1 MSKEASC
8 SSPISE
14 SGQPCVQDTNPAAM
28 PAEETDTETFLC
40 LRSTSRE
47 KTDTADLGKEITTQ
61 VVDNIQRERKLSDK
75 GNPVDQE
82 KGHMCDRQESASSDT
97 SSFVGV
103 GSSVFGSS
111 GYRTECDTCDLLME
125 SPFCEF
131 TKTFWKSIPNL
142 GPDRSQSC
150 HCKFFGKLVQKLKD
164 DFPHEKGL
172 NSKSTINLLKFLLHV
187 EFKDPAAPV
196 LLSNILRLVKLFGP
210 VRKENNGCVL
220 INQLHQLLRRSLKKR
235 EQDSNK
241 MSTWFVGE
249 MSRQEADD
257 LLLNDNC
264 KDKTFLIRISG
275 TDGEDGDF
283 ALSVRHEN
291 HCHHLKI
298 QGNPKKALSEEPY
311 NAQLKFDGQVFKSLT
326 DIIEHIKMG
335 DIQLDD
341 DTEDNPCSSIS
352 CLRVY
357 QYSPLNGVMSGYE
370 KTK

>member
-241 MSTWFVGE
+241 MST
-249 MSRQEADD
+249 
-257 LLLNDNC
+257 
-264 KDKTFLIRISG
+264 ISG

>member
-1 MSKEASC
+1 MSKRAYC

-14 SGQPCVQDTNPAAM
+14 SGLPCVQDTNPAAM

-40 LRSTSRE
+40 LRSTSHE
-47 KTDTADLGKEITTQ
+47 KVDTADLGKEITSQ
-61 VVDNIQRERKLSDK
+61 VVDSIQRERRLSDK
-75 GNPVDQE
+75 GNPLDQE
-82 KGHMCDRQESASSDT
+82 KGHTCDRQESASSDA

-111 GYRTECDTCDLLME
+111 GYQTEY
-125 SPFCEF
+125 
-131 TKTFWKSIPNL
+131 
-142 GPDRSQSC
+142 
-150 HCKFFGKLVQKLKD
+150 
-164 DFPHEKGL
+164 
-172 NSKSTINLLKFLLHV
+172 
-187 EFKDPAAPV
+187 PAASV

-210 VRKENNGCVL
+210 IRKENNSCVL
-220 INQLHQLLRRSLKKR
+220 LNQLHQLLRRSLKKR
-235 EQDSNK
+235 DQDSNK

-257 LLLNDNC
+257 LLLNNNC
-264 KDKTFLIRISG
+264 KDKTYLIRISG

-311 NAQLKFDGQVFKSLT
+311 NAQLKFDGEFFKSLP
-326 DIIEHIKMG
+326 DIIDHINMG

-341 DTEDNPCSSIS
+341 DTKDNQCSSIS
-352 CLRVY
+352 CLRVH

-370 KTK
+370 KNK